1 VNPVSGT
8 LCWFDAL
15 LPFRTRSGKRVEATP
30 LDITKDAD
38 TDPIV
43 GVIARHAYVELGF
56 RFLMRD
62 ILQLALAPADAEAW
76 AALVAHPP
84 SPQELRREL
93 ERFRQAFI
101 LNDDRFPAM
110 QVRPT
115 RARLEEVAKP
125 RPLRAKATHEGDEEE
140 EEDESGLAPIAA
152 LLPDAPTDNVVRK
165 NHDFFVKREVL
176 RAIGAGA
183 ILPVLYAHTVLFPPS
198 GGGYFSLPHGIDS
211 LKFAVTGS
219 SLWQSI
225 TANLLDRQQ
234 GVMSPGPW
242 PAPCDCTV
250 FPWLDSGLATLSL
263 KRGDPEARRTVLRSS
278 VHPATIPLPR
288 RYKLCEPSEGVCDI
302 TGIRGVSFA
311 GYERWPNGF
320 QYEPRD
326 WWAPFVASIELLEW
340 TGNKWGPRKSK
351 AKARATADG
360 NRVPA
365 ASADSEAV
373 STMFLKSRGPLRFDQ
388 WLELSL
394 GNPPLPPADG
404 GTGKAWQRVIP
415 PPVVSAFIAREPFLA
430 EELGRASQRSALARR
445 TGFRLEAIGAT
456 LDRKALGGFDRGS
469 LSLWCARDDVAASV
483 ADGIRGALSAFHDVA
498 KALGRAAIDAAKT
511 SDTSPTLCRQLQD
524 GLLATLDTRLVEVTQ
539 QMFAVFAEAA
549 DEDLAQVKVTQLRC
563 ALARTAR
570 DEALNLFDAN
580 FHFAV
585 IDQMAIR
592 IVGARRKLENT
603 LSRIV
608 ARETP
613 HDPMVEPGDERV
625 EGGSRTQ
632 ASLVG

>member
-30 LDITKDAD
+30 LDVTKDAD

-56 RFLMRD
+56 RFLMR
-62 ILQLALAPADAEAW
+62 
-76 AALVAHPP
+76 V
-84 SPQELRREL
+84 
-93 ERFRQAFI
+93 
-101 LNDDRFPAM
+101 
-110 QVRPT
+110 
-115 RARLEEVAKP
+115 
-125 RPLRAKATHEGDEEE
+125 RAKATLEDDE

-152 LLPDAPTDNVVRK
+152 LLPDAPTGNVVRK
-165 NHDFFVKREVL
+165 DHDFFIKRETVG
-176 RAIGAGA
+176 AIGAGA

-211 LKFAVTGS
+211 LKFAVTGD

-242 PAPCDCTV
+242 PAPCDCTA

-278 VHPATIPLPR
+278 IHPAAIPLPR
-288 RYKLCEPSEGVCDI
+288 RYRLCEPSERVCDL
-302 TGIRGVSFA
+302 TGIRGLSFA
-311 GYERWPNGF
+311 AYERWPNGL

-326 WWAPFVASIELLEW
+326 WWAPFVASIEVLEW

-351 AKARATADG
+351 AKVRVMADDD
-360 NRVPA
+360 RVPA
-365 ASADSEAV
+365 ASADSDAV
-373 STMFLKSRGPLRFDQ
+373 STRFLKSRGPLRFDQ

-404 GTGKAWQRVIP
+404 GTGKPWQRVIP
-415 PPVVSAFIAREPFLA
+415 PPVVSAFVAREPFLA

-469 LSLWCARDDVAASV
+469 LSLWRARDDVAASV
-483 ADGIRGALSAFHDVA
+483 ADGIRGALSASHDVA
-498 KALGRAAIDAAKT
+498 KTLARAAIDATKT

-539 QMFAVFAEAA
+539 QMFAAFAEVA
-549 DEDLAQVKVTQLRC
+549 DEDLAQVKITQLRC
-563 ALARTAR
+563 ALVRTAR
-570 DEALNLFDAN
+570 DEALNLFDAS
-580 FHFAV
+580 FPFAM
-585 IDQMAIR
+585 IDQRAIR
-592 IVGARRKLENT
+592 IVEARRKLEST

-608 ARETP
+608 ARERP
-613 HDPMVEPGDERV
+613 HDLTVGASQTGV
-625 EGGSRTQ
+625 LEGASGRQ
-632 ASLVG
+632 APLVG